1 MKPRINL
8 NARAAFTLIE
18 LLVVIAIIAILAGM
32 LLPALGKAKAK
43 GETIAC
49 MNNLKQIA
57 LFMQLYTDE
66 NQEVFP
72 GHRNGNL
79 TTADELPSRTN
90 WWGTAMVGYAKGQ
103 SNYFRCHALKG
114 KRKDA
119 GISWSWK
126 FDSHLVGYGYN
137 AFFLGVHPYDS
148 HEAAGLSTTKWF
160 KRSSI
165 VNPSQNLVVGD
176 AMPKPD
182 LTWSS
187 SLWWPSSGMTPGRG
201 NTYEGIDDN
210 RHGRRGNVVF
220 NDGHAETRR
229 SANINPPDDPIKGG
243 VNQFRNAIY
252 WDPLQR
258 KGRACGPNR
267 DPIFH
272 WFLRSIHQLRIDP
285 LR

>member
-1 MKPRINL
+1 
-8 NARAAFTLIE
+8 
-18 LLVVIAIIAILAGM
+18 
-32 LLPALGKAKAK
+32 
-43 GETIAC
+43 
-49 MNNLKQIA
+49 
-57 LFMQLYTDE
+57 
-66 NQEVFP
+66 
-72 GHRNGNL
+72 
-79 TTADELPSRTN
+79 
-90 WWGTAMVGYAKGQ
+90 MVGYAKGQ

-243 VNQFRNAIY
+243 VNQFRNALY

>member
-1 MKPRINL
+1 MKFRNRFS
-8 NARAAFTLIE
+8 ARSAFTLIE

-57 LFMQLYTDE
+57 LFMQLYTDD

-79 TTADELPSRTN
+79 TTSDELPSRTN

-126 FDSHLVGYGYN
+126 FDCHLVGYGYN

-165 VNPSQNLVVGD
+165 VNPAQNLVVGD
-176 AMPKPD
+176 TMPKPD

-243 VNQFRNAIY
+243 ANQFRNALY

-258 KGRACGPNR
+258 KGTAE
-267 DPIFH
+267 
-272 WFLRSIHQLRIDP
+272 
-285 LR
+285 

>member
-1 MKPRINL
+1 MKTRMNRH
-8 NARAAFTLIE
+8 ARAAFTLIE

-57 LFMQLYTDE
+57 LFLQLYTDD
-66 NQEVFP
+66 NRDVFP

-79 TTADELPSRTN
+79 TTADEPPSRTN
-90 WWGTAMVGYAKGQ
+90 WWGTAMVGYARGQ

-114 KRKDA
+114 QRKDA

-126 FDSHLVGYGYN
+126 FDCHLVGYGYN

-176 AMPKPD
+176 TMPKPD

-243 VNQFRNAIY
+243 PNQFRNALY

-258 KGRACGPNR
+258 KGTAE
-267 DPIFH
+267 
-272 WFLRSIHQLRIDP
+272 
-285 LR
+285 